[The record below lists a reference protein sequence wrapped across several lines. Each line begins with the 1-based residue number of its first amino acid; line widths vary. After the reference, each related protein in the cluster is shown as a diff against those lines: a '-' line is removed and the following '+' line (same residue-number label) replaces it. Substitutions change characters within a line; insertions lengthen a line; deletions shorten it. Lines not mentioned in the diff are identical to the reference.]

1 MSEIIRF
8 PRQSPLHRPSK
19 RRTVAAGLSH
29 PYNHHKMPSEIAIL
43 VESGSPFLLGEW
55 TVEPNLNRLSHGDRV
70 VQLGLKAMDV
80 LLCLAARAGEL
91 VDKREL
97 LDAVWQTEFVAENTV
112 TKRIAELRDALG
124 DDARDPRYIETI
136 SKRGYRLIAVVL
148 ALDDERSDEYPHGLP
163 APESDD
169 AAPYP
174 GLAPF
179 TEADTDT
186 FFGRE
191 SEITALWR
199 RITSR
204 RLLAVIGPSGAG
216 KSSLLRAGVIAR
228 APPGWH
234 AVVCTPGDEPF
245 LAVARALAPD
255 LTGDAEE
262 MHHLLAIHDLD
273 VALAVAAR
281 WRGRWD
287 EALLVVDQFE
297 ELFTLS
303 PEPIQERFVALLR
316 RLVDAAGIHVVLVLR
331 DDFLLECHRFRQ
343 LAPIFTELTP
353 VGPPPAEELRRVL
366 TEPAA
371 RHLHTFESETLVDEM
386 VAEVERERGALPLL
400 AFAVSR
406 LWEMRDRERRMM
418 TRQAYEE
425 IGGVGGALAQHAE
438 ATLEA
443 IGHDRLPIVREL
455 FRNLVTAAGT
465 RSVRE
470 VDDLLSVFGSEKVRR
485 LDGEEVRRSAL
496 PSVASEGL
504 GVRSVTSHSERSERS
519 LSYSS
524 PVRDVA
530 QEVLAQLIDARLLTS
545 YEVREEDQGPTR
557 RVEVVHESLLKAW
570 PRLVRWQTQD
580 ADAAQLRDQ
589 LRQAARLWR
598 ERGGP
603 DDLLWT
609 GASFRE
615 FALWRDR
622 YPGGLTETEESFAGA
637 MTHFALRRR
646 RRRRVIAAS
655 IVVFLAAVSV
665 ALGALWL
672 RSEHQ
677 ARRIEARRL
686 EAIARRTM
694 EESPPNALA
703 YALASLEIVDSHEVR
718 RLALEAVWRSPMPL
732 MIGEAQL
739 SGLGVG
745 TDLSRDGRWLSVGHW
760 DGTLALWSREGVA
773 PSYWRASDDRTRGY
787 FTPDSRALLSF
798 SLADPSVTVWS
809 VPELSRIGSLEGAGY
824 KRSDMSIRRA
834 NVMRNLT
841 RLVRHPDAPGG
852 WRVDLRALDRCE
864 ALPGDRLPAAAV
876 LPDGS
881 GYVAALGDEI
891 LRISLDHP
899 TPTSVRLAQVPSPV
913 DMMTVSE
920 DGARLATVHAD
931 GAIALWDLGDSAAVR
946 LREWPRQYLS
956 GCNDLRFHPSGDL
969 LVVGYGGAV
978 AAVIG
983 LADPPES
990 DPLLLSLPVSRL
1002 IELDF
1007 TPAGDWLSTTSMR
1020 GIGMW
1025 PLARERFPFVL
1036 RGHAGVVEYLAFL
1049 PDGHSLVSQGAD
1061 GTIRLWP
1068 LEGVAG
1074 SRVRVLHDW
1083 GHPAPSPV
1091 GWMTLSPDGSF
1102 LVTTCNEDV
1111 ALVVPLDGSA
1121 PTPLGGFDNRV
1132 LRAAI
1137 GGEGRLI
1144 AVPGWNDGR
1153 WIVRLWDLEA
1163 GTQWDV
1169 DLSDLVSETE
1179 FLSHIAATANGRVLM
1194 TGSGRT
1200 PGIGGTGSNLF
1211 EVDPATGSR
1220 TLIADGVGLFI
1231 VDREE
1236 NLVVSRRRSDG
1247 RPGVATIHDLD
1258 AGTANPL
1265 SGHGSQVISFAL
1277 DPSGSIIATGGYDGI
1292 VRVGPVSGEAPH
1304 WLVGHQGTVGAVAI
1318 SPDGRTIASG
1328 GYDGTIRLWPMPD
1341 LTKPPLHDLP
1351 RGEFLARLGSL
1362 INRRVIRDPDDPE
1375 SYRIQVDS
1383 FPGWATVP
1391 SW

>member
-8 PRQSPLHRPSK
+8 PRRSPLPRPL
-19 RRTVAAGLSH
+19 RQRTVATELSH
-29 PYNHHKMPSEIAIL
+29 PYNHHNMPSEIAIL

-148 ALDDERSDEYPHGLP
+148 ALDDGFSNEYPHGLP
-163 APESDD
+163 EPEPDD

-179 TEADTDT
+179 TDADADN

-234 AVVCTPGDEPF
+234 AVVCNPGDEPF

-255 LTGDAEE
+255 LAGDAEE

-287 EALLVVDQFE
+287 EALLVVDQFQ

-316 RLVDAAGIHVVLVLR
+316 RLVDAAGIHVVLALR
-331 DDFLLECHRFRQ
+331 DDFLLECHRFRL

-353 VGPPPAEELRRVL
+353 VGPPPAPELRRVL

-371 RHLHTFESETLVDEM
+371 RHLTTFESETLVDEM
-386 VAEVERERGALPLL
+386 VAEVEQERGALPLL
-400 AFAVSR
+400 AFAVSQ
-406 LWEMRDRERRMM
+406 LWEFRDRERRMM
-418 TRQAYEE
+418 TRQAYDE

-455 FRNLVTAAGT
+455 FRNLVTAQGT
-465 RSVRE
+465 RATRKW
-470 VDDLLSVFGSEKVRR
+470 DDLLSIFNGGGRERVKPSPTKKPDTTVGEGSIPAGEIA
-485 LDGEEVRRSAL
+485 EEVL
-496 PSVASEGL
+496 L
-504 GVRSVTSHSERSERS
+504 
-519 LSYSS
+519 
-524 PVRDVA
+524 
-530 QEVLAQLIDARLLTS
+530 QLIDARLLTS
-545 YEVREEDQGPTR
+545 FDDKPVDDDDVNPTH
-557 RVEVVHESLLKAW
+557 RVEIVHESLLKAW
-570 PRLVRWQTQD
+570 PRLVRWQTQE

-589 LRQAARLWR
+589 LRQAARLWSDR
-598 ERGGP
+598 DRP
-603 DDLLWT
+603 DELLWT
-609 GASFRE
+609 GKPYRE
-615 FALWRDR
+615 LMVWRES
-622 YPGGLTETEESFAGA
+622 YPGGLTYTEHAFVDTTIRQAG
-637 MTHFALRRR
+637 RRR
-646 RRRRVIAAS
+646 RRRRI
-655 IVVFLAAVSV
+655 IGAAVV
-665 ALGALWL
+665 AGLTVVAIALGALWL
-672 RSEHQ
+672 RSERQ

-686 EAIARRTM
+686 EAIARRAM
-694 EESPPNALA
+694 DESPPDALA
-703 YALASLEIVDSHEVR
+703 YALASLEIMDSHEAR
-718 RLALEAVWRSPMPL
+718 RLAMEAVQNSPMPL
-732 MIGEAQL
+732 TIGGDQL
-739 SGLGVG
+739 PGLGIG
-745 TDLSRDGRWLSVGHW
+745 SDFSPDGRWLSVGHW
-760 DGTLALWSREGVA
+760 DGTLALWSREGNA
-773 PSYWRASDDRTRGY
+773 PSYWRPSTDRTRGF
-787 FTPDSRALLSF
+787 FTPDSKALLSF
-798 SLADPSVTVWS
+798 SLADPSVMVWS
-809 VPELSRIGSLEGAGY
+809 VPELNKIGSLEGAGF
-824 KRSDMSIRRA
+824 KRSDVSIRRG
-834 NVMRNLT
+834 NVTRNLT
-841 RLVRHPDAPGG
+841 RLVRHRDAPGG

-864 ALPGDRLPAAAV
+864 ALPGDRLPAADV
-876 LPDGS
+876 LSDGS
-881 GYVAALGDEI
+881 GYLAAIGTELQ
-891 LRISLDHP
+891 RISFEGP
-899 TPTSVRLAQVPSPV
+899 TSTPTRLAQFSSPV
-913 DMMTVSE
+913 DMLTVSD

-931 GAIALWDLGDSAAVR
+931 GAIAVWGLGGAGAAL
-946 LREWPRQYLS
+946 LREWPRLYPS
-956 GCNDLRFHPSGDL
+956 SCNDLQFHPSGDL
-969 LVVGYGGAV
+969 LVVGYGATTTAV
-978 AAVIG
+978 LG
-983 LADPPES
+983 LTDPPGS
-990 DPLLLSLPVSRL
+990 DPLLLQLPVGRQ

-1007 TPAGDWLSTTSMR
+1007 SPVGDWLSTTALR
-1020 GIGMW
+1020 GVGIW
-1025 PLARERFPFVL
+1025 PLTRDRFPFVL

-1049 PDGHSLVSQGAD
+1049 PDGRSLVSQGAD

-1074 SRVRVLHDW
+1074 SQVRILHDW

-1091 GWMTLSPDGSF
+1091 GWMSLSPDGSF

-1163 GTQWDV
+1163 GKQWDT

-1179 FLSHIAATANGRVLM
+1179 FISHIAVTADGRVLM

-1200 PGIGGTGSNLF
+1200 PGTGGTGSDLF

-1236 NLVVSRRRSDG
+1236 NLVVSRRRQDG

-1351 RGEFLARLGSL
+1351 RDEFLARLGSL

-1391 SW
+1391 EW